1 MPAGGAVHTR
11 GAARWISGKETGSGV
26 LAGLVG
32 FLRAPVARRLC
43 LAPLAPISLWVPTSE
58 TWLPRRLCR
67 APGQSGARTGTVSR
81 TVPDLA
87 APTAGRQLG
96 GLYVRVAARA
106 GVLSCVLASVHASV
120 RACVL
125 ASVCACWCPSV
136 MLTSAHACWRP
147 CAPAYVRG
155 GVRPCVLASVRA
167 CWRPRAP
174 AYVRGGVRLCVPAS
188 AHACWRPSVR
198 AGVRTHPCPCVL
210 ASICARLRLRALAC
224 PGLCRVHRLTGSSF
238 RGGVGRRPAE
248 ARTVGRAPGLS
259 PHSDAGDRDGQ
270 ARVPRCVPS
279 PRPHPWSEA
288 AGLLGFSAFMKK
300 YHVVAFVHVYVL
312 LEVSLNSV
320 KSL

>member
-32 FLRAPVARRLC
+32 FLRAPVVRRLC

-67 APGQSGARTGTVSR
+67 APGQNGARTGTVSR
-81 TVPDLA
+81 TVPNLA

-120 RACVL
+120 RA
-125 ASVCACWCPSV
+125 
-136 MLTSAHACWRP
+136 
-147 CAPAYVRG
+147 
-155 GVRPCVLASVRA
+155 CVLASVRA

-198 AGVRTHPCPCVL
+198 AGVRTHPRPCVL

>member
-32 FLRAPVARRLC
+32 FLRAPVVRRLC

-125 ASVCACWCPSV
+125 ASA
-136 MLTSAHACWRP
+136 R
-147 CAPAYVRG
+147 
-155 GVRPCVLASVRA
+155 
-167 CWRPRAP
+167 
-174 AYVRGGVRLCVPAS
+174 
-188 AHACWRPSVR
+188 ACWRPSVR
-198 AGVRTHPCPCVL
+198 AGVRAHPRTCVVASVCACRRPSVLAGARPCVL
-210 ASICARLRLRALAC
+210 ASAHIRVRACWRPSARACVCARW
-224 PGLCRVHRLTGSSF
+224 
-238 RGGVGRRPAE
+238 
-248 ARTVGRAPGLS
+248 
-259 PHSDAGDRDGQ
+259 
-270 ARVPRCVPS
+270 RVPGCAECTVSQAAPS
-279 PRPHPWSEA
+279 GA
-288 AGLLGFSAFMKK
+288 ASAGARRKRAQWGGLLGSAPIPM
-300 YHVVAFVHVYVL
+300 L
-312 LEVSLNSV
+312 GTGTGRPVSLAASPRLALTRGARPPDCLA
-320 KSL
+320 SLPS

>member
-32 FLRAPVARRLC
+32 FLRAPVVRRLC

-96 GLYVRVAARA
+96 GLYVRVTARA

-125 ASVCACWCPSV
+125 ASVRACWCLSV

-155 GVRPCVLASVRA
+155 GVRPCVLAPVRA
-167 CWRPRAP
+167 CWRPHT
-174 AYVRGGVRLCVPAS
+174 S
-188 AHACWRPSVR
+188 ASVR
-198 AGVRTHPCPCVL
+198 AGVHLRVP
-210 ASICARLRLRALAC
+210 ASARAGVSRAVQSA
-224 PGLCRVHRLTGSSF
+224 PSHRQLLQG
-238 RGGVGRRPAE
+238 RRRPAPGGSAHSGE
-248 ARTVGRAPGLS
+248 GSWAQPPFRCWGQGRAGPCPSLRPLAS
-259 PHSDAGDRDGQ
+259 
-270 ARVPRCVPS
+270 PS
-279 PRPHPWSEA
+279 PVERGRRTAW
-288 AGLLGFSAFMKK
+288 LLCL
-300 YHVVAFVHVYVL
+300 HE
-312 LEVSLNSV
+312 EVSRGRIRACLRFT
-320 KSL
+320 

>member
-32 FLRAPVARRLC
+32 FLRAPVVRRLC

-125 ASVCACWCPSV
+125 ASVRACWCPSV

-155 GVRPCVLASVRA
+155 GVRPCVLASARTRVRA
-167 CWRPRAP
+167 W
-174 AYVRGGVRLCVPAS
+174 
-188 AHACWRPSVR
+188 WRPSVR
-198 AGVRTHPCPCVL
+198 AGVRACVL
-210 ASICARLRLRALAC
+210 APVRACWRPHTSASVRAGVHLRAPASARAGVSRAVQSA
-224 PGLCRVHRLTGSSF
+224 PSHRQLLQG
-238 RGGVGRRPAE
+238 RRRPAPGGSAHSGE
-248 ARTVGRAPGLS
+248 GSWAQPPFRCWGQGRAGPCPSLRPLASSS
-259 PHSDAGDRDGQ
+259 PVERGRRTA
-270 ARVPRCVPS
+270 
-279 PRPHPWSEA
+279 W
-288 AGLLGFSAFMKK
+288 LLCL
-300 YHVVAFVHVYVL
+300 HE
-312 LEVSLNSV
+312 EVSRGRIRACLRFT
-320 KSL
+320 

>member
-32 FLRAPVARRLC
+32 FLRAPVVRRLC

-67 APGQSGARTGTVSR
+67 APGQNGARTGTASR
-81 TVPDLA
+81 TVPNLA

-125 ASVCACWCPSV
+125 ASVRACWCPSV

-167 CWRPRAP
+167 GVRAHPRTCVVASVCACRRPRLRTGARP
-174 AYVRGGVRLCVPAS
+174 CVLAS
-188 AHACWRPSVR
+188 AHIRVRACWRPSAR
-198 AGVRTHPCPCVL
+198 ACV
-210 ASICARLRLRALAC
+210 CARW
-224 PGLCRVHRLTGSSF
+224 
-238 RGGVGRRPAE
+238 
-248 ARTVGRAPGLS
+248 
-259 PHSDAGDRDGQ
+259 
-270 ARVPRCVPS
+270 RVPGCAECTVSQAAPS
-279 PRPHPWSEA
+279 GA
-288 AGLLGFSAFMKK
+288 ASAGARRKRAQWGGLLGSAPIPM
-300 YHVVAFVHVYVL
+300 L
-312 LEVSLNSV
+312 GTGTGRPVSLAASPRLALTRGARPPDCLA
-320 KSL
+320 SLPS

>member
-32 FLRAPVARRLC
+32 FLRAPVVRRLC

-125 ASVCACWCPSV
+125 APARACWRPSVRACWCPSV

-174 AYVRGGVRLCVPAS
+174 SYVRGGVHLCVPAS
-188 AHACWRPSVR
+188 ARTRVRAWWRPSVR
-198 AGVRTHPCPCVL
+198 AGARPCVL
-210 ASICARLRLRALAC
+210 ASAHIRVRACWRPSARAC
-224 PGLCRVHRLTGSSF
+224 VCERW
-238 RGGVGRRPAE
+238 
-248 ARTVGRAPGLS
+248 
-259 PHSDAGDRDGQ
+259 
-270 ARVPRCVPS
+270 RVPGCAECTVSQAAPS
-279 PRPHPWSEA
+279 GA
-288 AGLLGFSAFMKK
+288 ASAGARRKRAQWGGLLGSAPIPM
-300 YHVVAFVHVYVL
+300 L
-312 LEVSLNSV
+312 GTGTGRPVSLAASPRLALTRGARPPDCLA
-320 KSL
+320 SLPS